1 MLKNLTMDQFALLRK
16 ADGKIIIGE
25 GPFTEVEDCPLS
37 GVAFYVNNF
46 ALTDPKPWKI
56 PKTVHECDELGTIDG
71 GEDLDIH
78 WQELAPN
85 GFAQVF
91 SEINEAISKGEIQ
104 KSVPVAT
111 EKGTIKGGDVLSLL
125 NSLSDSGESFYPYAY
140 VNQGS
145 GFCGQTPEVLFNL
158 RKGRL
163 NTMALAGTARAEER
177 DVFAFDEKEIREH
190 EFVAQTLVSKLSDI
204 GMVTKSERS
213 ILNLGSLVHFHTP
226 IEVFLYGDKNVD
238 ELIKQ
243 LHPTPALGPLP
254 RTLGTLSQLIE
265 WRERLN
271 CPAYFGAPFGV
282 LHDGIFHAVVAIR
295 GLHWQG
301 QSISIPSGCG
311 VIEASRLVN
320 EWRELSLKRSAVRDS
335 FGLNAEK

>member
-1 MLKNLTMDQFALLRK
+1 MLNQLESAEFALLRK

-25 GPFTEVEDCPLS
+25 GPFTDVEECPTG
-37 GVAFYVNNF
+37 GVAFYVNDF
-46 ALTDPKPWKI
+46 ALSDARPWKI
-56 PKTVHECDELGTIDG
+56 PARVHECDRLESEKG
-71 GEDLDIH
+71 DLEVS
-78 WQELAPN
+78 WNELAPN

-91 SEINEAISKGEIQ
+91 SEINQAITRGEIQ

-111 EKGTIKGGDVLSLL
+111 ETGTITSGGALSLL
-125 NSLSDSGESFYPYAY
+125 SSLSESGDNFYPYAY
-140 VNQGS
+140 VNGRG

-163 NTMALAGTARAEER
+163 NTMALAGTACYEER

-190 EFVAQTLVSKLSDI
+190 EFVAQTLVSKLSDV
-204 GMVTKSERS
+204 GMVTKSERG

-254 RTLGTLSQLIE
+254 RTQGTLSQLFE
-265 WRERLN
+265 WRERLK
-271 CPAYFGAPFGV
+271 CPSYFGAPFGV
-282 LHDGIFHAVVAIR
+282 LQDGVFHAVVTIR
-295 GLHWQG
+295 GVYWEG
-301 QSISIPSGCG
+301 EDISIPSGCG

-320 EWRELSLKRSAVRDS
+320 EWRELALKRNAVRKS
-335 FGLNAEK
+335 FGLNGE

>member
-1 MLKNLTMDQFALLRK
+1 MLSQLKSDQFALLRK

-25 GPFTEVEDCPLS
+25 GPFLDVAKCPS
-37 GVAFYVNNF
+37 NGVAFYVNDF
-46 ALTDPKPWKI
+46 ALSDPNPWKI
-56 PKTVHECDELGTIDG
+56 PTKVYECSRLETQPGELEVD
-71 GEDLDIH
+71 

-91 SEINEAISKGEIQ
+91 SEINLAISKGEIQ

-111 EKGTIKGGDVLSLL
+111 ESGKITSGDALALLASL
-125 NSLSDSGESFYPYAY
+125 NDSDDSFYPYAY
-140 VNQGS
+140 VNGKA

-204 GMVTKSERS
+204 GMVTKSERA

-226 IEVFLYGDKNVD
+226 IEVFLYGDKNID

-254 RTLGTLSQLIE
+254 RTKETLDQLFE
-265 WRERLN
+265 WRQRLE
-271 CPAYFGAPFGV
+271 CPSYFGAPFGV
-282 LHDGIFHAVVAIR
+282 LQDGVFHAVVAIR
-295 GLHWQG
+295 GVHWQG
-301 QSISIPSGCG
+301 ENISIPSGCG

-320 EWRELSLKRSAVRDS
+320 EWRELALKRSAVRQA
-335 FGLNAEK
+335 FGLGD

>member
-1 MLKNLTMDQFALLRK
+1 MLKNINSDQFALLRK
-16 ADGKIIIGE
+16 EDGQIIIGE
-25 GPFTEVEDCPLS
+25 GPFTKVETCPAN
-37 GVAFYVNNF
+37 GVAFYVNDF
-46 ALTDPKPWKI
+46 ALADPKPWKI
-56 PKTVHECDELGTIDG
+56 PTKVHECQCLETEEGELGVD
-71 GEDLDIH
+71 
-78 WQELAPN
+78 WKELTPN

-91 SEINEAISKGEIQ
+91 SEINRAISKGEIQ

-111 EKGTIKGGDVLSLL
+111 ETGEITSGDVLSLL
-125 NSLSDSGESFYPYAY
+125 NSLNESGDAFYPYAY
-140 VNQGS
+140 VNKGS
-145 GFCGQTPEVLFNL
+145 GFCGLTPEVLFNL

-204 GMVTKSERS
+204 GMVTKSERT

-254 RTLGTLSQLIE
+254 RTQGTLNQLIE
-265 WRERLN
+265 WRERLK
-271 CPAYFGAPFGV
+271 CPSYFGAPFGV
-282 LHDGIFHAVVAIR
+282 FQDGVFHAVVAIR
-295 GLHWQG
+295 GVHWKG
-301 QSISIPSGCG
+301 DNISIPSGCG

-320 EWRELSLKRSAVRDS
+320 EWRELALKRNAVRDS
-335 FGLNAEK
+335 FGMND